1 LTDLSEGLHR
11 IAIYANDSTGDM
23 GASNTE
29 YFTIDMTPPTIAAP
43 GQSPS
48 SPVDLGQEV
57 KVSVNVTDA
66 SSGVKNVTLLHTI
79 TNGSSWETP
88 TPMSY
93 NLTTNLYET
102 TILGQPDGTIV
113 KYKIV
118 AYDNAGNERINDN
131 VAEYYVYSVIPEFPS
146 FLPLS
151 VFMTMALLAVIVCK
165 RRHSVQTKCPIRPTL
180 NQASRSSASELHAV

>member
-29 YFTIDMTPPTIAAP
+29 YFTIDMTPPTIGTP
-43 GQSPS
+43 NQSPS

-66 SSGVKNVTLLHTI
+66 SSGVKNVTLLYTI

-88 TPMSY
+88 TSMSY

-102 TILGQPDGTIV
+102 TISGQPDGTVV

-118 AYDNAGNERINDN
+118 AYDNAGNERIDDDLG
-131 VAEYYVYSVIPEFPS
+131 EYYVYSVIPEFPS
-146 FLPLS
+146 FLVLPLF
-151 VFMTMALLAVIVCK
+151 VMATLLAVIIYGRKHAKK
-165 RRHSVQTKCPIRPTL
+165 R
-180 NQASRSSASELHAV
+180 